1 MRVGFAGA
9 GNMAA
14 AMARGWA
21 HGDQGKD
28 PAVESMTFADAGSG
42 RAPALADE
50 VGGEAASG
58 VGELPD
64 RSDVIVLAVKPAA
77 LTEVAAALGDE
88 PSPLISVLAGV
99 PLARLIEVFPGVP
112 VLRAMPNVA
121 VEVRRGVVCYVPGG
135 PELPDELER
144 NLTGLLGHLGILCA
158 LEEDSIDA
166 ATAIMSCS
174 PAYLALVAEALAGA
188 GADAGLP
195 APLAHELVVDSLAGT
210 AELLRRRDPEAI
222 RRAVA
227 SPGGA
232 TEAGL
237 EALAERDLE
246 AAVHEAVRASLV
258 RMRR

>member
-1 MRVGFAGA
+1 MRIGFAGA

-21 HGDQGKD
+21 T
-28 PAVESMTFADAGSG
+28 VEEGEEPGAETMTFADAGSG
-42 RAPALADE
+42 RAQELADE
-50 VGGEAASG
+50 VDGEAVSSLA
-58 VGELPD
+58 ELPE

-77 LTEVAAALGDE
+77 LPEVADALADE
-88 PSPLISVLAGV
+88 LPPLISVLAGIPV
-99 PLARLIEVFPGVP
+99 AQLIEAFPGVP

-121 VEVRRGVVCYVPGG
+121 VEVRRGVICYVSGDG
-135 PELPDELER
+135 LADETER
-144 NLTGLLGHLGILCA
+144 ELTGLLGRLGMLCA
-158 LEEDSIDA
+158 IAEDSIDA
-166 ATAIMSCS
+166 ATAVMSCS
-174 PAYLALVAEALAGA
+174 PAYIALVAGALADA
-188 GADAGLP
+188 GADAGLS

-210 AELLRRRDPEAI
+210 AELLRERDPEAI

-246 AAVHEAVRASLV
+246 AAVHEAVRASLE